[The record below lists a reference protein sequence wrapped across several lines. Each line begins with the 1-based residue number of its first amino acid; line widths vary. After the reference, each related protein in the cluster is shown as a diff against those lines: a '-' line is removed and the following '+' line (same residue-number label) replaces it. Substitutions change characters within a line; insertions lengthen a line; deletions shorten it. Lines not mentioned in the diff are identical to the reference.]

1 MQTSTPMSAP
11 PTPAPSHYTEVL
23 SNTSGHPQALVAA
36 HHRALDIS
44 EILDNILVQLPI
56 KDLFVHQRV
65 SKQFQAATK
74 SPACQ
79 KKMFLKLSD
88 TARETWRL
96 VPSKKKRG
104 KGRNRWSFKC
114 VEPGSDDDQETTTPV
129 ILNPLLEVAWLGA
142 HESASCAQR
151 KRSETPASEQ
161 VRVRAVE
168 QSIGTH
174 SSLLNMYIS
183 DPPCKVLMVASV
195 FIPPVHGRARSLYSM
210 DVMLQSE
217 TGLKLGD
224 IWDGAL
230 SASGDRL
237 WKDDNGRMQRVRVDS
252 LRQLLN
258 DVSDRGVILD
268 LPWYLQLVDVVVP
281 TTKEWAAVRQRD
293 ARR

>member
-104 KGRNRWSFKC
+104 KGRNRWRTRKAN
-114 VEPGSDDDQETTTPV
+114 QV
-129 ILNPLLEVAWLGA
+129 IHEHHKNVLREQDEHLNTLG
-142 HESASCAQR
+142 
-151 KRSETPASEQ
+151 
-161 VRVRAVE
+161 
-168 QSIGTH
+168 QSIGRQRVLGI
-174 SSLLNMYIS
+174 SIGNELDEQNELLTDVESGVDRHQSTLDRARTRLGNVARKSKGNGSWITIAILII
-183 DPPCKVLMVASV
+183 VLMLLIIV
-195 FIPPVHGRARSLYSM
+195 
-210 DVMLQSE
+210 
-217 TGLKLGD
+217 LK
-224 IWDGAL
+224 
-230 SASGDRL
+230 
-237 WKDDNGRMQRVRVDS
+237 
-252 LRQLLN
+252 
-258 DVSDRGVILD
+258 
-268 LPWYLQLVDVVVP
+268 
-281 TTKEWAAVRQRD
+281 
-293 ARR
+293 

>member
-1 MQTSTPMSAP
+1 
-11 PTPAPSHYTEVL
+11 
-23 SNTSGHPQALVAA
+23 
-36 HHRALDIS
+36 
-44 EILDNILVQLPI
+44 
-56 KDLFVHQRV
+56 
-65 SKQFQAATK
+65 
-74 SPACQ
+74 
-79 KKMFLKLSD
+79 
-88 TARETWRL
+88 
-96 VPSKKKRG
+96 
-104 KGRNRWSFKC
+104 
-114 VEPGSDDDQETTTPV
+114 
-129 ILNPLLEVAWLGA
+129 
-142 HESASCAQR
+142 
-151 KRSETPASEQ
+151 
-161 VRVRAVE
+161 
-168 QSIGTH
+168 
-174 SSLLNMYIS
+174 
-183 DPPCKVLMVASV
+183 MVDSV

-217 TGLKLGD
+217 TGLKLRD